1 MRQKIELVTMKDIED
16 FAAAMSN
23 VSEDVR
29 LEGKDE
35 NGAIWSISG
44 KSKLAMTALCFV
56 HGKSTEF
63 STVDWNTVECVCD
76 NEDIYEIIKPWVVG
90 SMLDAG

>member
-1 MRQKIELVTMKDIED
+1 MRQKIELVTMKDVED

-23 VSEDVR
+23 VSGDVR

-35 NGAIWSISG
+35 NGAMWSISG
-44 KSKLAMTALCFV
+44 KSKLAMAALCFA

-63 STVDWNTVECVCD
+63 NTVDWNTVECVCD
-76 NEDIYEIIKPWVVG
+76 DDIYEIIKPWAVG
-90 SMLDAG
+90 SMLEAG

>member
-1 MRQKIELVTMKDIED
+1 MRQRIELVTVKDIEN

-23 VSEDVR
+23 VKCDVR

-35 NGAIWSISG
+35 NGARWSISG
-44 KSKLAMTALCFV
+44 KSKLAITALCFA

-63 STVDWNTVECVCD
+63 SIVDWNTIECVCD
-76 NEDIYEIIKPWVVG
+76 EDIYELIKPWAVG
-90 SMLDAG
+90 SMLNAG